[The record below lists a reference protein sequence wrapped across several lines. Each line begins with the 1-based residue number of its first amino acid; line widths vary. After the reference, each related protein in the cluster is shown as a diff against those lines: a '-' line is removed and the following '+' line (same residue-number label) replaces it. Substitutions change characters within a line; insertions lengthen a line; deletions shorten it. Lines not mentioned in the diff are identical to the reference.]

1 MIIKGRVWKF
11 GDNVNTDEIIA
22 GKRLLTLDF
31 NEIAKYAFEAI
42 NPEFAKKVKL
52 GDIIVAGDNF
62 GCGSSR
68 EQAPIVIKKLGVSAV
83 IANYFARIFFRNAI
97 NIGLPLIEAPQAHQT
112 IKEGDII
119 EVNLAEGVITDLS
132 TNNKIYFKK
141 IPDFL
146 TEILTEGGVINYLK
160 KNKKFKVQY

>member
-1 MIIKGRVWKF
+1 MILKGRVWKF

-42 NPEFAKKVKL
+42 DPEFTKKVKP
-52 GDIIVAGDNF
+52 GDIIIAGDNF

-97 NIGLPLIEAPQAHQT
+97 NIGLPLIEAPGAYQ
-112 IKEGDII
+112 IINEGDII
-119 EVNLAEGVITDLS
+119 EVNLTEGVIKNFT
-132 TNNKIYFKK
+132 TNKEIRFKK
-141 IPDFL
+141 IPKFL
-146 TEILTEGGVINYLK
+146 TEILAEGGVINYLR
-160 KNKKFKVQY
+160 KNGEFKI

>member
-1 MIIKGRVWKF
+1 MILKGRVWKF

-31 NEIAKYAFEAI
+31 EEIAKYAFEAI
-42 NPEFAKKVKL
+42 KPDFAAKVKP
-52 GDIIVAGDNF
+52 GDIIIAGDNF

-97 NIGLPLIEAPQAHQT
+97 NIGLPLIEAPGAHQT
-112 IKEGDII
+112 VNEGDII
-119 EVNLAEGVITDLS
+119 EVNLKEGVIKNLTS
-132 TNNKIYFKK
+132 NREIHFKK
-141 IPDFL
+141 IPQFL
-146 TEILTEGGVINYLK
+146 TEILSEGGVINYLK
-160 KNKKFKVQY
+160 KNGRFKV